1 MMGDTANKPL
11 GFDPLD
17 VPSRTGSS
25 YPAQYKAV
33 CDEREKRKLG
43 DAAGLRNYGV
53 NLVHLA
59 PGAGSAHR
67 HWHTKQDE
75 FIYVLEG
82 ELVLI
87 SDAGEQVLTAGMA
100 AGFPAGVADG
110 HQLVNRSSGPARYL
124 EIGDR
129 TAGDEVDY
137 PDIDMALR
145 IVDGALRFVT
155 KDGTPL

>member
-1 MMGDTANKPL
+1 MNDATLKPPA
-11 GFDPLD
+11 FDPLD
-17 VPSRTGSS
+17 VPSRAGSS
-25 YPAQYKAV
+25 YPERYKAV
-33 CDEREKRKLG
+33 CEAREKRALG
-43 DAAGLRNYGV
+43 DAAGLRNFGV
-53 NLVHLA
+53 NLVHLP

-87 SDAGEQVLTAGMA
+87 SDAGEQVLTPGMT
-100 AGFPAGVADG
+100 AGFPAGAADG
-110 HQLVNRSSGPARYL
+110 HQLVNKSSHPASYL

-129 TAGDEVDY
+129 SKGDEVEY

-145 IVDGALRFVT
+145 IVDGKRRFVT
-155 KDGTPL
+155 KDGTLL

>member
-1 MMGDTANKPL
+1 MTDPTLKSPA
-11 GFDPLD
+11 FDPLG
-17 VPSRTGSS
+17 VPVRTGSS

-33 CDEREKRKLG
+33 SEAREKRALG
-43 DAAGLRNYGV
+43 DAVGLKNYGV
-53 NLVHLA
+53 NLVHLP

-75 FIYVLEG
+75 LIYVLDG

-100 AGFPAGVADG
+100 AGFPAGAEDG
-110 HQLVNRSSGPARYL
+110 HQLINKSDRPASYL

-129 TAGDEVDY
+129 SEGDEVEY

-145 IVDGALRFVT
+145 NIDGRRRFVT
-155 KDGTPL
+155 KDGKPL

>member
-1 MMGDTANKPL
+1 MNDLQPNLPA
-11 GFDPLD
+11 FDPLD
-17 VPSRTGSS
+17 VPARTGSS
-25 YPAQYKAV
+25 YPAPYKAV
-33 CDEREKRKLG
+33 SEARLKRKLG
-43 DAAGLRNYGV
+43 DAMGLKKFGV
-53 NLVHLA
+53 NLVHLP

-67 HWHTKQDE
+67 HWHTRQDE

-87 SDAGEQVLTAGMA
+87 SDAGEQVLNAGMA

-110 HQLVNRSSGPARYL
+110 HQLVNKSGKPATYL

-129 TAGDEVDY
+129 SGGDEVDY

-145 IVDGALRFVT
+145 IVDGALCFVT
-155 KDGTPL
+155 KAGKPL